1 MLLRSVGEDAAI
13 ALDSIR
19 ANKLRSALTILGVV
33 IGVTTVMAVASLV
46 QGIRRQI
53 FNAIEV
59 AGPTTF
65 YIIRYFSQTPVN
77 PDRLPYEV
85 RIRPVLQRSDA
96 EAVRRLPE
104 VRYAGIW
111 VQVFQKIEYQGVR
124 TQQVI
129 VFGADDR
136 YMDIQ
141 GGTLLRGRLFT
152 RAELTGEPVIVLES
166 AVADRLF
173 GRLDP
178 LGKQV
183 RVGGRSLRV
192 IGILEKPSNIFEPPG
207 QNTGGVVPFATA
219 RESFEYDET
228 NALFIAV
235 KPWSGIAVGSA
246 MDAVTVALR
255 RVRNLR
261 PGDPNTFDLITQ
273 DQILDVVGNFT
284 SYFFLAMV
292 ALSSV
297 ALLVGGIGV
306 MAIMMVSVS
315 DRTKEIGLRKALGA
329 TRREVLWQFLV
340 EAATL
345 TLVGGALG
353 IVFGLLAGML
363 LKAAMSLESAVPLWS
378 IALACGVSV
387 TIGLVFGLLPANR
400 AARMDPVEA
409 VSYTHL
415 TLPTI
420 LRV

>member
-1 MLLRSVGEDAAI
+1 MLLQSLGEGVAI
-13 ALDSIR
+13 ALDAMR
-19 ANKLRSALTILGVV
+19 ANKLRSLLTILGVV
-33 IGVTTVMAVASLV
+33 IGVTTVMAVGSLV

-65 YIIRYFSQTPVN
+65 YILRYFSQTPVN

-96 EAVRRLPE
+96 VAVGRMPE
-104 VRYAGIW
+104 IRYAGIW
-111 VQVFQKIEYQGVR
+111 MQVFQKVEFQGVR
-124 TQQVI
+124 TQQVVI
-129 VFGADDR
+129 FGADDH

-141 GGTLLRGRLFT
+141 GGTLLRGRMFS
-152 RAELTGEPVIVLES
+152 RSELSGAPVIVLEES
-166 AVADRLF
+166 AADRVF

-178 LGKQV
+178 VGQQV
-183 RVGGRSLRV
+183 RVGGSSFRV
-192 IGILEKPSNIFEPPG
+192 IGIYQRPANIFEPPG
-207 QNTGGVVPFATA
+207 QETGGIVPFAA
-219 RESFEYDET
+219 AKQRFQYDET

-235 KPWSGIAVGSA
+235 KPRTGVPVAEA

-255 RVRNLR
+255 RTRNLR
-261 PGDPNTFDLITQ
+261 PGMPNTFDLITQ
-273 DQILDVVGNFT
+273 DQILDVIGNLT

-315 DRTKEIGLRKALGA
+315 DRTREIGLRKALGA

-345 TLVGGALG
+345 TMLGGAIGILVGLGAG
-353 IVFGLLAGML
+353 AL
-363 LKAAMSLESAVPLWS
+363 LKAMLGLDAAVPLWS
-378 IALACGVSV
+378 VVLACGVSIA
-387 TIGLVFGLLPANR
+387 IGLVFGLIPANR

-409 VSYTHL
+409 
-415 TLPTI
+415 
-420 LRV
+420 LRRE